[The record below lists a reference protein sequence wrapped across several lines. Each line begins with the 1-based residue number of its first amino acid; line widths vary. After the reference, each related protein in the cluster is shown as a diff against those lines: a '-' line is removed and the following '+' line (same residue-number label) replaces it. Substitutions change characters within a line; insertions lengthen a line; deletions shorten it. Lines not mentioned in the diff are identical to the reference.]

1 MQKCMNVLEYMRSIT
16 KADTHDFSQSPL
28 SQWAYHWLNQYC
40 TNIKESTFSSYDTAI
55 KLHINR
61 VLGEIRLNELT
72 SEDVQLFINSLTLG
86 VGIDEPLS
94 PKSIRNVHGVLH
106 KCLSVAVNSKHI
118 TENPANFTILPR
130 VIKPDIQPLT
140 PEQLNRF
147 LSAIKGHNKELLF
160 TVAVFTGLRQA
171 ELIGLTWDCIDFE
184 AGSIYVYRQLVK
196 EKGKG
201 GTYKFTT
208 LKNNKS
214 RKIYPAPFLMQRLY
228 AAKCGRRFQNSDFVF
243 TNSKGTHYTHYAV
256 YNSFIKVAKRIGL
269 TNTRF
274 HDLRHTY
281 AVLSLQAGDDVK
293 TLQDNMGH
301 HSAAF
306 TLDVY
311 GHCVD
316 DMKRASSCKM
326 EQYVSKKFNT
336 VILPSGNDNA

>member
-1 MQKCMNVLEYMRSIT
+1 MNPKMNVLEYMRSMT
-16 KADTHDFSQSPL
+16 KANTHDFSQSFL
-28 SQWAYHWLNQYC
+28 SEWSQYWLVHYC
-40 TNIKESTFSSYDTAI
+40 GNIKGSTLTSYHTAV

-61 VLGEIRLNELT
+61 VLGDIRMSELT
-72 SEDVQLFINSLTLG
+72 SEDVQLFINSLSLG

-94 PKSIRNVHGVLH
+94 PKSVKNIHGVLH
-106 KCLSVAVNSKHI
+106 KCLTVAVSSKHI
-118 TENPANFTILPR
+118 PENPANLTVLPR
-130 VIKPDIQPLT
+130 VVKPDIQPLT
-140 PEQLNRF
+140 LDQLQSF
-147 LSAIKGHNKELLF
+147 LTAIRGHSKELLF

-171 ELIGLTWDCIDFE
+171 ELIGLTWDCIDFD

-196 EKGKG
+196 EKDG
-201 GTYKFTT
+201 YKFST
-208 LKNNKS
+208 LKNNKT
-214 RKIYPAPFLMQRLY
+214 RKLYPASFLMKKLY
-228 AAKCGRRFQNSDFVF
+228 AAKHECSLDSEFVF
-243 TNSKGTHYTHYAV
+243 INTNGTHYTHAAV
-256 YNSFIKVAKRIGL
+256 YNSFVKIARKIGL
-269 TNTRF
+269 EHARF

-316 DMKRASSCKM
+316 EMKRASSCKM
-326 EQYVSKKFNT
+326 DQYVADKFNT